1 MSLRRLGLERID
13 LWQLHG
19 IDPFVALKDQFGAI
33 KDMQTEGL
41 IGHVGISEVSVDEL
55 LAAQVALA
63 WLLQHS
69 PVMLPIP
76 IPGTGTG
83 SVEHL
88 EEYCGALVVTLDAES
103 IAELND
109 LVSPPD

>member
-1 MSLRRLGLERID
+1 M
-13 LWQLHG
+13 WQLHR
-19 IDPFVALKDQFGAI
+19 IDPLVALKDQFGAI
-33 KDMQTEGL
+33 KEMQTEGL
-41 IGHVGISEVSVDEL
+41 IGHVGISAVSVDEL

-76 IPGTGTG
+76 GTGTG
-83 SVEHL
+83 SVGHL
-88 EEYCGALVVTLDAES
+88 KENCGALVITLDAES